1 MHEKVRI
8 FLEDRRKKAE
18 EARKQAKNRY
28 LINLGLYEREYNE
41 GGFSNEYT
49 EYDAETAKYF
59 RRNAIQVSDED
70 YAELCS
76 LTEEEAAQN
85 SIALVLTV
93 LGWVAIIGGFFIGIV
108 LGAVSNTG
116 YERDFLGHD
125 LSIVGAGLCN
135 RDKFSR
141 VCGNYKAASCAGS
154 EPEASEIIP

>member
-116 YERDFLGHD
+116 YERDFSWGVTLALWVRAFVIGISFLGF
-125 LSIVGAGLCN
+125 A
-135 RDKFSR
+135 
-141 VCGNYKAASCAGS
+141 
-154 EPEASEIIP
+154 EIIKLLHALVQNQRQVK